1 MTNGSYSSNTLLKAR
16 GNSSTWSDEQL
27 AAFKIWRNQLGTN
40 DPVGRCWE
48 VIATPA
54 TYLEPSATTSD
65 LKYPSGLESIGG
77 TIANQITINLKKVL
91 PNITDYTS
99 IVAGIMGNLYT
110 ESGLNPRAKN
120 SLGYCGLYQTND

>member
-1 MTNGSYSSNTLLKAR
+1 M
-16 GNSSTWSDEQL
+16 
-27 AAFKIWRNQLGTN
+27 
-40 DPVGRCWE
+40 GRCWE

-54 TYLEPSATTSD
+54 IYLEPSAITFD
-65 LKYPSGLESIGG
+65 LKYPNGLESIGD